1 MSTEI
6 HIPPTSRSHTSEASV
21 SIAGSSLLLGFFAVA
36 CVTSVAVA
44 FYAMAKAE
52 SALSQAEGARRE
64 SRIMSYDVTYMRAHL
79 LSRGIEIPANHEE
92 AERGSPDHPERPE
105 HTLAVTGE
113 RGAGRASIDAV
124 LLRGESPGQP

>member
-6 HIPPTSRSHTSEASV
+6 RIPPTSRSHTSEASV
-21 SIAGSSLLLGFFAVA
+21 SISGSSLLLGFFAVA

-64 SRIMSYDVTYMRAHL
+64 SRIMSYDVTYMRASL
-79 LSRGIEIPANHEE
+79 LSRGINIPASHEE
-92 AERGSPDHPERPE
+92 AEYGAHSNPE
-105 HTLAVTGE
+105 HPVGTITVASGPGA
-113 RGAGRASIDAV
+113 RGGDADGV
-124 LLRGESPGQP
+124 LLRSEPRR